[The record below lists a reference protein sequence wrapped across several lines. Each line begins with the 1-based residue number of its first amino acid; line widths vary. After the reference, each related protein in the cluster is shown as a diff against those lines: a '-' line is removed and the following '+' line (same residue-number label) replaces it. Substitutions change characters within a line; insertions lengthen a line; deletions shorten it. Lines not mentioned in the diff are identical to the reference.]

1 MSKSKLKGRDAG
13 RARVRTFS
21 PGGSS
26 QETSVMAEAHQA
38 VAFQFTIT
46 PEGIDLQ
53 LSYQALNQIYLS
65 GVRSWKKRVSRIR
78 NRVIK
83 GVYPASPSSW
93 LFVVIAVLVTM
104 YMHSD
109 PSMGLIA
116 RIQQHLPLSF
126 HISLSAQGQN
136 ILSALVFSTLLWL
149 SLILVLR
156 LCLKLLLS
164 YHHWMFEQHGRISNT
179 TKVWVTLLRLLS
191 SRKPLLYSYQ
201 TSLPHLPVPAIKD
214 TLSRYLESVRP
225 LLTDPEF
232 ERMTKL
238 ASQFESSLGNR
249 LQRYLKLK
257 ALWATNYVSDWWE
270 EYIYLRSRN
279 PIMVNSNYYGMDFLY
294 VTPTP
299 VQAARAGN
307 TITALL
313 LYRRKL
319 NREELKPSRVP
330 GTVIP
335 LCAAQCER
343 MFNTTRTPGAESD
356 VLQHWQDS
364 EFVAVYHKGR
374 YFRLWVYQAGRL
386 LSPREIEYQIQRI
399 LDDPSPPQLREE
411 NLGALTAGDR
421 IPWFQVR
428 KEYFSS
434 GVNKRSLDAIERA
447 AFFVT
452 LDDEEQGMRAED
464 PAGNLDRYA
473 KSLLHGKCYDRW
485 FDKSFSIVIYK
496 NGKNGLNAE
505 HSWADAPTVAHLWE
519 YTLATDAFQLGYT
532 EDGHCKGE
540 VDRSLP
546 HPQRLVWDIPSE
558 VQAQICRSLAV
569 ARALADEV
577 DCHVFPFREFGK
589 GQIKKLRISPDAFIQ
604 IGLQLA
610 YYRDRGGFCLTY
622 EASMTRLFRE
632 GRTETVRSC
641 SNESC
646 AFVKALESGKADEQ
660 CRSLFRLAS
669 ERHQN
674 LYRMAMTGAGID
686 RHLFCLYVVSKYLGV
701 ESPFLKEVLSEPW
714 RLSTSQTPVQQMEL
728 FDLKNHPDYISLGG
742 GFGPVADDGYGVS
755 YIIVGEDMINFHVSS
770 KYSCSETDSHRFGA
784 QISKAL
790 QDIMTLLSADSKI
803 CSPCTGTARPH
814 SKKLQPTNHSCR
826 LQVTTRLPRTFHNF
840 ARPEHPRATLCVAR
854 PLVRNLRG
862 RHGADLPP
870 RGGGGGRSS
879 ESESEL
885 IILRQNGEGSQH
897 WRRTDGRGTDSARV
911 NICNMKQTQVDV

>member
-1 MSKSKLKGRDAG
+1 
-13 RARVRTFS
+13 
-21 PGGSS
+21 
-26 QETSVMAEAHQA
+26 MAEAHQA

-65 GVRSWKKRVSRIR
+65 GVRSWKKRVSRMR
-78 NRVIK
+78 NSVIK

-93 LFVVIAVLVTM
+93 LFVVIAILATM
-104 YMHSD
+104 YMRSD

-116 RIQQHLPLSF
+116 KIQQHLPLSWS
-126 HISLSAQGQN
+126 ILIPGQTMV
-136 ILSALVFSTLLWL
+136 SALVFSTLLWL
-149 SLILVLR
+149 SLILTLR
-156 LCLKLLLS
+156 FCLKLLLS
-164 YHHWMFEQHGRISNT
+164 YHRWMFEQHGRVSTT

-191 SRKPLLYSYQ
+191 GRKPLLYSYQ

-214 TLSRYLESVRP
+214 TLTRYLESVRP
-225 LLTDPEF
+225 LLTGPEF
-232 ERMTKL
+232 ERMSEL
-238 ASQFESSLGNR
+238 ANQFESTLGNR

-270 EYIYLRSRN
+270 EYIYLRSRS

-294 VTPTP
+294 VTPTA

-313 LYRRKL
+313 LYRRKV
-319 NREELKPSRVP
+319 NREELKPVRNILSV
-330 GTVIP
+330 V
-335 LCAAQCER
+335 LSCER
-343 MFNTTRTPGAESD
+343 MFNTTRTPGDETD

-364 EFVAVYHKGR
+364 EFVAVYHRGR
-374 YFRLWVYQAGRL
+374 FFRLWVYRAGRL
-386 LSPREIEYQIQRI
+386 LCPREIEFQIQRI
-399 LDDPSPPQLREE
+399 LDDPSPPQPGEDK
-411 NLGALTAGDR
+411 LGALTAGDR
-421 IPWFQVR
+421 IPWSQMR
-428 KEYFSS
+428 KQYFSS

-452 LDDEEQGMRAED
+452 LDDEEQGMKGDD

-546 HPQRLVWDIPSE
+546 HPQRLLWDIPTETQVTS
-558 VQAQICRSLAV
+558 SLAV
-569 ARALADEV
+569 ATALADNV

-589 GQIKKLRISPDAFIQ
+589 GRIKKLRISPDAFIQ
-604 IGLQLA
+604 ISLQLA

-641 SNESC
+641 SNERHFSVSFTHFPNRQPVC
-646 AFVKALESGKADEQ
+646 Q
-660 CRSLFRLAS
+660 CRRLFRLAA
-669 ERHQN
+669 EKHQN
-674 LYRMAMTGAGID
+674 LYRLAMTGAGID

-701 ESPFLKEVLSEPW
+701 DSPFLKEVLSEPW
-714 RLSTSQTPVQQMEL
+714 RLSTSQTPIQQMEL
-728 FDLKNHPDYISLGG
+728 FDLKNHPDFISLGG

-770 KYSCSETDSHRFGA
+770 KYSCSDTDSHRFGV
-784 QISKAL
+784 QISQAL
-790 QDIMTLLSADSKI
+790 QDILALLTPETKTASSNSKG
-803 CSPCTGTARPH
+803 PAQTQ
-814 SKKLQPTNHSCR
+814 SKKL
-826 LQVTTRLPRTFHNF
+826 L
-840 ARPEHPRATLCVAR
+840 
-854 PLVRNLRG
+854 
-862 RHGADLPP
+862 
-870 RGGGGGRSS
+870 
-879 ESESEL
+879 
-885 IILRQNGEGSQH
+885 
-897 WRRTDGRGTDSARV
+897 
-911 NICNMKQTQVDV
+911 

>member
-1 MSKSKLKGRDAG
+1 
-13 RARVRTFS
+13 
-21 PGGSS
+21 
-26 QETSVMAEAHQA
+26 MAEAHQA

-65 GVRSWKKRVSRIR
+65 GVRSWKKRVSRVR
-78 NRVIK
+78 NSLIK

-93 LFVVIAVLVTM
+93 LFVAIGILATM
-104 YMHSD
+104 YMQSD
-109 PSMGLIA
+109 PSMGLITK
-116 RIQQHLPLSF
+116 IQQHLPL
-126 HISLSAQGQN
+126 HMSLSAQGQTMV
-136 ILSALVFSTLLWL
+136 SALVFSTLLWL
-149 SLILVLR
+149 SLILALR
-156 LCLKLLLS
+156 FCLKLLLS
-164 YHHWMFEQHGRISNT
+164 YHQWMFEKHGRMSNT
-179 TKVWVTLLRLLS
+179 TKVWVPLVRLLS

-201 TSLPHLPVPAIKD
+201 SSLPHLPVPAIQD
-214 TLSRYLESVRP
+214 TVSRYLESVRP

-232 ERMTKL
+232 KRMSDL
-238 ASQFESSLGNR
+238 ANEFESNLGNR

-270 EYIYLRSRN
+270 EYVYLRSRG

-294 VTPTP
+294 VTPTS

-313 LYRRKL
+313 LYRRKV

-343 MFNTTRTPGAESD
+343 MFNTTRTPGVETGNKHTHTQNGND
-356 VLQHWQDS
+356 IRTTVW
-364 EFVAVYHKGR
+364 
-374 YFRLWVYQAGRL
+374 
-386 LSPREIEYQIQRI
+386 I
-399 LDDPSPPQLREE
+399 LCCLHIIKAMIYNIYMSSPP
-411 NLGALTAGDR
+411 R
-421 IPWFQVR
+421 IPWAQMR
-428 KEYFSS
+428 KQYFSS
-434 GVNKRSLDAIERA
+434 GVNKRSLDIIERA

-452 LDDEEQGMRAED
+452 LDDEEQGMRGDD
-464 PAGNLDRYA
+464 PEGNLDRYA

-485 FDKSFSIVIYK
+485 FDKSFSVVIYK
-496 NGKNGLNAE
+496 NGKSGLNAE

-532 EDGHCKGE
+532 EDGHCKGDVE
-540 VDRSLP
+540 PSLP
-546 HPQRLVWDIPSE
+546 QPQRLVWNIPAE
-558 VQAQICRSLAV
+558 VQAQVSSSLAV
-569 ARALADEV
+569 AQALADDV

-589 GQIKKLRISPDAFIQ
+589 GRIKKCRVSPDAFIQ
-604 IGLQLA
+604 ISLQLA

-646 AFVKALESGKADEQ
+646 AFITALESGETEEE
-660 CRSLFRLAS
+660 CRRLFQLAS

-714 RLSTSQTPVQQMEL
+714 RLSTSQTPVQQMNL
-728 FDLKNHPDYISLGG
+728 FDLKNHPDFISLGG

-755 YIIVGEDMINFHVSS
+755 YIIVGEDMVNFHVSS
-770 KYSCSETDSHRFGA
+770 KYSCSQTVSNV
-784 QISKAL
+784 SV
-790 QDIMTLLSADSKI
+790 SW
-803 CSPCTGTARPH
+803 
-814 SKKLQPTNHSCR
+814 
-826 LQVTTRLPRTFHNF
+826 
-840 ARPEHPRATLCVAR
+840 
-854 PLVRNLRG
+854 
-862 RHGADLPP
+862 
-870 RGGGGGRSS
+870 SS
-879 ESESEL
+879 ETSHTVVGNH
-885 IILRQNGEGSQH
+885 IYTRQYSQ
-897 WRRTDGRGTDSARV
+897 AF
-911 NICNMKQTQVDV
+911 

>member
-1 MSKSKLKGRDAG
+1 
-13 RARVRTFS
+13 
-21 PGGSS
+21 
-26 QETSVMAEAHQA
+26 MAEAHQA

-65 GVRSWKKRVSRIR
+65 GVRSWKKRVSRMR

-93 LFVVIAVLVTM
+93 LFVVIAILATM
-104 YMHSD
+104 YMRSD
-109 PSMGLIA
+109 PSMGLITK
-116 RIQQHLPLSF
+116 IQQHLPLSL
-126 HISLSAQGQN
+126 HLSLSTQGQTM
-136 ILSALVFSTLLWL
+136 LSALVFSTLLWL
-149 SLILVLR
+149 SLILALR
-156 LCLKLLLS
+156 FCLKLLLS
-164 YHHWMFEQHGRISNT
+164 YHRWMFEQHGRVSNV
-179 TKVWVTLLRLLS
+179 TKVWVTLVKLFS

-214 TLSRYLESVRP
+214 TLSRYLQSVRP
-225 LLTDPEF
+225 LLADPEYQ
-232 ERMTKL
+232 RMTEL
-238 ASQFESSLGNR
+238 ANHFESNLGNR

-270 EYIYLRSRN
+270 EFIYLRSRG

-313 LYRRKL
+313 LYRRKV

-343 MFNTTRTPGAESD
+343 MFNTTRMPGVETD

-374 YFRLWVYQAGRL
+374 FFRLWVYRAGRL

-399 LDDPSPPQLREE
+399 LDDPSPPQPGEE
-411 NLGALTAGDR
+411 KLGALTAGDR
-421 IPWFQVR
+421 VPWAHIR
-428 KEYFSS
+428 KQYFSS
-434 GVNKRSLDAIERA
+434 GINKRSLDAIERA

-452 LDDEEQGMRAED
+452 LDDEDQGMRGED

-496 NGKNGLNAE
+496 NGKSGLNAE

-519 YTLATDAFQLGYT
+519 FTLATDAFQLKYT

-540 VDRSLP
+540 IDRSLP
-546 HPQRLVWDIPSE
+546 LPQRLSWDIPSE
-558 VQAQICRSLAV
+558 VQVQASSSLAV
-569 ARALADEV
+569 AQALADDV

-589 GQIKKLRISPDAFIQ
+589 GRIKKLRISPDAFIQ

-610 YYRDRGGFCLTY
+610 YYRDRASFCLTY

-641 SNESC
+641 SNESS
-646 AFVKALESGKADEQ
+646 AFVKALEGGEAEEQ
-660 CRSLFRLAS
+660 CRQLFRQAS

-728 FDLKNHPDYISLGG
+728 FDLKNYPEYISLGG

-770 KYSCSETDSHRFGA
+770 KYSCTETDSHRFGV

-790 QDIMTLLSADSKI
+790 LDIMTLLSTESKT
-803 CSPCTGTARPH
+803 SKVAGKPQA
-814 SKKLQPTNHSCR
+814 KKL
-826 LQVTTRLPRTFHNF
+826 L
-840 ARPEHPRATLCVAR
+840 
-854 PLVRNLRG
+854 
-862 RHGADLPP
+862 
-870 RGGGGGRSS
+870 
-879 ESESEL
+879 
-885 IILRQNGEGSQH
+885 
-897 WRRTDGRGTDSARV
+897 
-911 NICNMKQTQVDV
+911 

>member
-1 MSKSKLKGRDAG
+1 
-13 RARVRTFS
+13 
-21 PGGSS
+21 
-26 QETSVMAEAHQA
+26 MAEAHQA

-53 LSYQALNQIYLS
+53 LSYQALNLIYRS
-65 GVRSWKKRVSRIR
+65 GVRSWKKRVSRMR

-83 GVYPASPSSW
+83 GVFPASPSSW
-93 LFVVIAVLVTM
+93 LFVAIGILATM
-104 YMHSD
+104 YMQSD
-109 PSMGLIA
+109 PSMGLISK
-116 RIQQHLPLSF
+116 IQQHLPLRY
-126 HISLSAQGQN
+126 QDGQTM
-136 ILSALVFSTLLWL
+136 LSALVFSTLLWL
-149 SLILVLR
+149 SLILALR
-156 LCLKLLLS
+156 FCLKLLLS
-164 YHHWMFEQHGRISNT
+164 YHQWMFEQHGRISNT
-179 TKVWVTLLRLLS
+179 TKIWYYCTTLVRLFS
-191 SRKPLLYSYQ
+191 SQKPLLYSYQ

-225 LLTDPEF
+225 LLEDTQYK
-232 ERMTKL
+232 RMTDL
-238 ASQFESSLGNR
+238 ANQFESNLGNR

-270 EYIYLRSRN
+270 EYIYLRSRG

-307 TITALL
+307 TVTALL
-313 LYRRKL
+313 LYRRKV

-330 GTVIP
+330 GTDIP

-343 MFNTTRTPGAESD
+343 MFNTTRTPGVETD

-364 EFVAVYHKGR
+364 EFVAVYHRGR
-374 YFRLWVYQAGRL
+374 YFKLWVYRAGRL
-386 LSPREIEYQIQRI
+386 LSPREIEHQMQKI
-399 LDDPSPPQLREE
+399 LDDPSPPLPGEE
-411 NLGALTAGDR
+411 KLGALTSGDR
-421 IPWFQVR
+421 IPWAQTR
-428 KEYFSS
+428 KQYFSS
-434 GVNKRSLDAIERA
+434 GVNKRSLDAIERS

-452 LDDEEQGMRAED
+452 LDTEDQGMEGDD
-464 PAGNLDRYA
+464 PVGNLDRYA

-496 NGKNGLNAE
+496 NGKSGLNAE

-532 EDGHCKGE
+532 EDGHCRGE

-558 VQAQICRSLAV
+558 VQTQVSSSLAV
-569 ARALADEV
+569 AQTLADDV

-589 GQIKKLRISPDAFIQ
+589 GRIKKCRISPDAFIQ
-604 IGLQLA
+604 ISLQLA
-610 YYRDRGGFCLTY
+610 YFRDRGGFCLTY

-646 AFVKALESGKADEQ
+646 AFIRALEDGEVRMQ
-660 CRSLFRLAS
+660 LLRRAS
-669 ERHQN
+669 EKHQN

-701 ESPFLKEVLSEPW
+701 ESAFLKEVLSEPW

-728 FDLKNHPDYISLGG
+728 FDLKNHPDFVSLGG

-770 KYSCSETDSHRFGA
+770 K
-784 QISKAL
+784 
-790 QDIMTLLSADSKI
+790 
-803 CSPCTGTARPH
+803 
-814 SKKLQPTNHSCR
+814 HSCTDTVSNWNQDSR
-826 LQVTTRLPRTFHNF
+826 
-840 ARPEHPRATLCVAR
+840 EKSILCVCK
-854 PLVRNLRG
+854 
-862 RHGADLPP
+862 
-870 RGGGGGRSS
+870 
-879 ESESEL
+879 
-885 IILRQNGEGSQH
+885 IKK
-897 WRRTDGRGTDSARV
+897 
-911 NICNMKQTQVDV
+911 NM

>member
-1 MSKSKLKGRDAG
+1 
-13 RARVRTFS
+13 
-21 PGGSS
+21 
-26 QETSVMAEAHQA
+26 MAEAHQA

-65 GVRSWKKRVSRIR
+65 GVRSWKKRVSRMR
-78 NRVIK
+78 NSLIK

-93 LFVVIAVLVTM
+93 LFVVIAILATM
-104 YMHSD
+104 YMRSD
-109 PSMGLIA
+109 PSMGLITK
-116 RIQQHLPLSF
+116 IQQHLLQMGYMSNT
-126 HISLSAQGQN
+126 GQTMV
-136 ILSALVFSTLLWL
+136 SALVFSTLLWL
-149 SLILVLR
+149 SLILALR
-156 LCLKLLLS
+156 FCLKLLLS
-164 YHHWMFEQHGRISNT
+164 YHQWMFEQHGRVSNV
-179 TKVWVTLLRLLS
+179 TKVWTLLRLLS

-201 TSLPHLPVPAIKD
+201 TSLPHLPVPPIKD
-214 TLSRYLESVRP
+214 TVSRYLQSVRP
-225 LLTDPEF
+225 LLTDPEYK
-232 ERMTKL
+232 RMTEL
-238 ASQFESSLGNR
+238 ANHFELNLGNR

-270 EYIYLRSRN
+270 EYIYLRSRG

-313 LYRRKL
+313 LYRRKV
-319 NREELKPSRVP
+319 NREELKPTRVP

-343 MFNTTRTPGAESD
+343 MFNTTRTPGDQTD

-374 YFRLWVYQAGRL
+374 YFRLWVYRAGRL

-399 LDDPSPPQLREE
+399 LDDLSPPQPGEDK
-411 NLGALTAGDR
+411 LGALTAGDR
-421 IPWFQVR
+421 MPWSRMR
-428 KEYFSS
+428 KQYFSS
-434 GVNKRSLDAIERA
+434 GINKRSLDAIERA
-447 AFFVT
+447 AFFIT
-452 LDDEEQGMRAED
+452 LDDEEQGMRGED

-496 NGKNGLNAE
+496 NGKSGLNAE

-532 EDGHCKGE
+532 EDGHCKGD
-540 VDRSLP
+540 VDRTLP
-546 HPQRLVWDIPSE
+546 MPQRLVWDIPSE
-558 VQAQICRSLAV
+558 AQVCISLAV
-569 ARALADEV
+569 AQALADDV

-589 GQIKKLRISPDAFIQ
+589 GRIKKLRVSPDAFIQ

-641 SNESC
+641 SNESS
-646 AFVKALESGKADEQ
+646 AFVKALENGEAEEQ
-660 CRSLFRLAS
+660 CRPLFRLAS

-674 LYRMAMTGAGID
+674 LYRLAMTGAGID

-728 FDLKNHPDYISLGG
+728 FDLKNNPEFISLGG

-770 KYSCSETDSHRFGA
+770 KHSCSQTVSNTFVSF
-784 QISKAL
+784 IS
-790 QDIMTLLSADSKI
+790 QCVYM
-803 CSPCTGTARPH
+803 H
-814 SKKLQPTNHSCR
+814 SLVRLQP
-826 LQVTTRLPRTFHNF
+826 
-840 ARPEHPRATLCVAR
+840 
-854 PLVRNLRG
+854 
-862 RHGADLPP
+862 
-870 RGGGGGRSS
+870 
-879 ESESEL
+879 
-885 IILRQNGEGSQH
+885 
-897 WRRTDGRGTDSARV
+897 
-911 NICNMKQTQVDV
+911 